1 MKNKCTVELTD
12 ENNKISRY
20 KIVVKDLNCKC
31 CKLFTAKNFIR
42 FLLLI
47 ICVFMGVIFLLKYE
61 NTRISEKNIKT
72 YNRYEKCCNPIKK
85 KLSEKNLRIQFLM
98 SALQFFLLL
107 E

>member
-72 YNRYEKCCNPIKK
+72 YNRYLRTNIYNKSSIIKY
-85 KLSEKNLRIQFLM
+85 SIPNRCFI
-98 SALQFFLLL
+98 
-107 E
+107 